1 MAIYNYNYINNN
13 SNIRWINSAL
23 CAELVM
29 FFAVIYDKS
38 LFILFIYKLL
48 PLACHWWNS
57 QLYITVRHLDL
68 RTNSGVLHPLMAGKR
83 VTQVEIIFSVIL

>member
-1 MAIYNYNYINNN
+1 MVIYNYNYFNNN

-29 FFAVIYDKS
+29 FFAVIYDRS

-48 PLACHWWNS
+48 SLVCHWSPINS
-57 QLYITVRHLDL
+57 QLYITVQHLG
-68 RTNSGVLHPLMAGKR
+68 S
-83 VTQVEIIFSVIL
+83 